1 MTTVLAWR
9 RSKDKSRPLAAF
21 LIPLAV
27 VVSAVVTSPLAFA
40 AGKPGGVRLP
50 TASETIRKKLKPLE
64 ASMKAREP
72 VSVTGDTLTYDS
84 KTNVYTAIGNA
95 KAVEGTTTLTGDVI
109 SLHNRTQIHAIGHVH
124 LIDLDSNIVASEGT
138 LDLTNEEATLY
149 HAKVYAFD
157 HSYYLTG
164 TKIQKTLGQ
173 HYRAE
178 NALLTTCTCDSDNP
192 DWSLTAKEMNLH
204 LNGEMRG
211 YSGDFD
217 VLGHPLIPL
226 PFLEYNTDPSRHSGL
241 LSPQF
246 GYSGLR
252 GAYLL
257 QPYYF
262 DLGPSQDATVAG
274 DYESSARVGG
284 LFEYRRVDSSADYF
298 QFTTSYYNESFRSQS
313 NRESDIVDPQIADP
327 DIPINRWG
335 IVGLMQEYLA
345 PNLLAYGTA
354 TSSGDSLFFRE
365 MNTPVLSAEYGWNSG
380 TWQST
385 RDAVSNLGLMQEFN
399 DSYLRLAGIW
409 NQDLIQPQQFALQT
423 LPSLTWTGYQDI
435 DHGLAYL
442 TYNSQAVNY
451 WRQEGVDGTRLDI
464 DPQLTIPWAW
474 SNYLNGWAT
483 AGGDATE
490 YDVSGHQVDVIPVG
504 TKGRIYNNNLVLG
517 PLEAGG
523 LMGRVV
529 PNIELGMRTALL
541 GHSDLSWLDLG
552 KATALTVPMVEYDY
566 VPMVDQNRFPLF
578 NETDRIEAR
587 SLITYGFS
595 TRFFLQTGESNPL
608 TGNYATNINRG
619 RVGPAFK
626 TANGYTEEIL
636 RISVQQAYDTR
647 YAIAPDNSHT
657 SDIEF
662 NGSVFP
668 NRIISGLTQID
679 WSPRSQQKLDGA
691 SFGLQFQPPG
701 QKLPNIYT
709 GRESI
714 GSYLQ
719 LAYTYAAA
727 NAVLQPPSS
736 SENGISMVNMRAYT
750 DLSSYLGAYFA
761 PVYDLDAHRLLT
773 DIIGVRLKSK
783 CDCWFVDL
791 GFSQTYNPNDTSVTF
806 QVTLGG
812 LGSIGQAPFGLNPFQ
827 AAGFLPQ
834 EGAGAGRTPIQ
845 PGLSVQ

>member
-1 MTTVLAWR
+1 
-9 RSKDKSRPLAAF
+9 
-21 LIPLAV
+21 
-27 VVSAVVTSPLAFA
+27 
-40 AGKPGGVRLP
+40 
-50 TASETIRKKLKPLE
+50 
-64 ASMKAREP
+64 
-72 VSVTGDTLTYDS
+72 
-84 KTNVYTAIGNA
+84 
-95 KAVEGTTTLTGDVI
+95 
-109 SLHNRTQIHAIGHVH
+109 
-124 LIDLDSNIVASEGT
+124 
-138 LDLTNEEATLY
+138 
-149 HAKVYAFD
+149 
-157 HSYYLTG
+157 
-164 TKIQKTLGQ
+164 
-173 HYRAE
+173 
-178 NALLTTCTCDSDNP
+178 
-192 DWSLTAKEMNLH
+192 
-204 LNGEMRG
+204 
-211 YSGDFD
+211 
-217 VLGHPLIPL
+217 
-226 PFLEYNTDPSRHSGL
+226 
-241 LSPQF
+241 
-246 GYSGLR
+246 
-252 GAYLL
+252 
-257 QPYYF
+257 
-262 DLGPSQDATVAG
+262 
-274 DYESSARVGG
+274 
-284 LFEYRRVDSSADYF
+284 
-298 QFTTSYYNESFRSQS
+298 
-313 NRESDIVDPQIADP
+313 
-327 DIPINRWG
+327 
-335 IVGLMQEYLA
+335 MQEYLA
-345 PNLLAYGTA
+345 PNLLVYGTA

-365 MNTPVLSAEYGWNSG
+365 MNTPVLSSEYGWNSG

-399 DSYLRLAGIW
+399 DSYLRLGSIW
-409 NQDLIQPQQFALQT
+409 NQDLIQSQQFALQT

-442 TYNSQAVNY
+442 TYNSQTVNY

-504 TKGRIYNNNLVLG
+504 TKGRIYNNNLALG

-523 LMGRVV
+523 LMGRIV

-541 GHSDLSWLDLG
+541 GHSDLTWLDLG

-566 VPMVDQNRFPLF
+566 VPMVNQNRDPLF
-578 NETDRIEAR
+578 DETDRIEAR

-595 TRFFLQTGESNPL
+595 TRFFLQTGESNPQ

-619 RVGPAFK
+619 RVGPAFN

-636 RISVQQAYDTR
+636 RINVQQAYDTR
-647 YAIAPDNSHT
+647 YAIAPDNSHM

-662 NGSVFP
+662 NGSLFP

-679 WSPRSQQKLDGA
+679 WSPRSQQRLDGA

-701 QKLPNIYT
+701 QTLPNIYT

-773 DIIGVRLKSK
+773 DIIGVRLKSQ
-783 CDCWFVDL
+783 CNCWFVDL
-791 GFSQTYNPNDTSVTF
+791 GFSQTYNPNDTSVSF

-834 EGAGAGRTPIQ
+834 ASAGAGRTPIQ